1 MAIVFVFLCRL
12 WYTGMID
19 AQESDP
25 EPSWKEWFTGELQLG
40 LDAARSSRDG
50 DITLDQVLR
59 LKIDPP
65 KHERFHIRT
74 TLWTIEDLDGRE
86 DPTSTLRRLNDASGS
101 SVQAR
106 LLSLY
111 LEVDDVGGD
120 STLRL
125 GRQRITDGVVYNRID
140 GAYYKLRGARWEGY
154 AFGGA
159 RASVYEDAHEDLAT
173 GAGLSVRLP
182 TKTRVGVDFF
192 YGADERR
199 RLGSSDLETSITS
212 VSLYQA
218 LTSRHSIFG
227 RATWNATD
235 IDELR
240 FSVQG
245 FFTESEIVYT
255 LSYYNRLSTLTER
268 ATDVSDFYRVLGE
281 FNQFQDVHALVDIP
295 ITKRFGLGLEAQV
308 HDAENASLQ
317 SGNRDFQRYGMSLD
331 FYDLRGHYDTSLI
344 LDYWN
349 ADFGEGQWTVTGEV
363 SREWER
369 TKTTLGI
376 DYDRFEDR
384 VTNFDPTLQSVLFV
398 ETHENIYSF
407 YVKVEHEINEQ
418 HRVRVRALFEDDD
431 GPDSPYWRL
440 RAEYTLSF

>member
-1 MAIVFVFLCRL
+1 
-12 WYTGMID
+12 MID
-19 AQESDP
+19 AQESEP
-25 EPSWKEWFTGELQLG
+25 EPSWKEWFAGELQLG

-101 SVQAR
+101 SVQVR

-111 LEVDDVGGD
+111 LEVDDVGGG

-140 GAYYKLRGARWEGY
+140 GAYYKLRRARWEGY

-159 RASVYEDAHEDLAT
+159 RASVYEDAHQDLAT

-182 TKTRVGVDFF
+182 TKTRLGVDFF

>member
-1 MAIVFVFLCRL
+1 
-12 WYTGMID
+12 MID
-19 AQESDP
+19 AQESEP
-25 EPSWKEWFTGELQLG
+25 EPSWKEWFAGELQLG

-101 SVQAR
+101 SVQVR

-111 LEVDDVGGD
+111 LEVDDVGGG

-140 GAYYKLRGARWEGY
+140 GAYYKLRRARWEGY

-159 RASVYEDAHEDLAT
+159 RASVYEDAHQDLAT

-182 TKTRVGVDFF
+182 TKTRMGVDFF